1 MQILFVI
8 SVLCFLAVV
17 WGAIVFAR
25 HIKAGER
32 RSASFLP
39 AKTQFRQHLQPALD
53 RVESDSSMLKAEA
66 QFISKPVAAKD
77 WREGLP
83 QPALHQPALHQAGL
97 HQAGL
102 HQAGLHQSV
111 QDITANKQWSMPP
124 QPTRTRRLQVF
135 PAPLENPTSG
145 SNIALR
151 KPPQATRHG
160 NMELIDSAYFSK
172 DLGDLT
178 DPYEPHRL
186 SVNAR
191 K

>member
-83 QPALHQPALHQAGL
+83 QPALHQ
-97 HQAGL
+97 AGL

-135 PAPLENPTSG
+135 PAPLENSTSG